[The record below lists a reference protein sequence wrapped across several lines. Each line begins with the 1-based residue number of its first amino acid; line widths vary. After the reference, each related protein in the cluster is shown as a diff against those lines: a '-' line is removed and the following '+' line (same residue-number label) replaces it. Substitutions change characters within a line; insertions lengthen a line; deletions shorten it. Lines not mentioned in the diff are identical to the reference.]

1 MLLCSVCFRL
11 LGEGELRVC
20 AWWVGRW
27 HLKFPGQE
35 RLLWLSGIESDY
47 IHEDSSLVLG
57 LSQWVKDPELL

>member
-1 MLLCSVCFRL
+1 MYVP
-11 LGEGELRVC
+11 G
-20 AWWVGRW
+20 WVGRW
-27 HLKFPGQE
+27 HLKFPGQK